1 MTVDPVV
8 NDHATTSQGETVPN
22 LILVPTPHEL
32 SLLIKFLPDSLGES
46 KIEICGFGPI
56 ASAARTSQLLGMQR
70 YHHVFLVGISGSYL
84 AHPLT
89 VGQAYLFERVRCHGI
104 GVGSGA
110 TYQSAGDLGW
120 NQLETGTRI
129 SRTQDATWH
138 KQPPETSNAEA
149 GVTEEV
155 LLDQPVGDLLN
166 ITIPF
171 DRREELQD
179 GEPEQR
185 QAGTLLTSCSASAD
199 ATEAEQRIKLYPD
212 ASAEDMEGFGITVA
226 CHLYETPITI
236 IRGISN
242 HVGNRD
248 HAQWQI
254 PSAMKSVAELLSQ
267 VINLGQ

>member
-1 MTVDPVV
+1 MVDPLVK
-8 NDHATTSQGETVPN
+8 DHATTSQSETVQN

-32 SLLIKFLPDSLGES
+32 ALLIKFLPDSLGES
-46 KIEICGFGPI
+46 QIELCGFGPI

-70 YHHVFLVGISGSYL
+70 YHHVFLVGIAGSYTS
-84 AHPLT
+84 HPLT
-89 VGQAYLFERVRCHGI
+89 VGQAYLFERVRCHGV

-120 NQLETGTRI
+120 NQLEIGTRI
-129 SRTQDATWH
+129 LRTQDATYH
-138 KQPPETSNAEA
+138 EYPLETSNAEA
-149 GVTEEV
+149 AVTGENPR
-155 LLDQPVGDLLN
+155 DQPIGDLLN
-166 ITIPF
+166 LSIPLN
-171 DRREELQD
+171 RREGLQA
-179 GEPEQR
+179 GKPEQR

-199 ATEAEQRIKLYPD
+199 ATEAEQRIRLYPD
-212 ASAEDMEGFGITVA
+212 AFAEDMEGFGVTVA
-226 CHLYETPITI
+226 CHLHETPITI

-254 PSAMKSVAELLSQ
+254 PSAMKSVADLLSQ